1 MRYLSLMPLLLLA
14 MLACEK
20 NPIDNDR
27 EAPAEIRARYSEDA
41 KHIYVKYVWS
51 DSVPGKYDSPQLD
64 IGKIN
69 EITNAIS
76 SVYSLDI
83 PESDSIFDIHK
94 LRAKPWFEL
103 DAYIM
108 SIDPSMPWYDA
119 LVDSRMPDSTLEIS
133 QLMRA
138 YTVDSIEVVYEW
150 DNTAAILV
158 HTEDEWNMQAIVD
171 EFHSSG
177 YPFANTNIMVGDGSD
192 IQWREEGGRK
202 FLTFKLGSGDCP
214 AGCIYEW
221 YWEFEIKSSGAE
233 FVRSW
238 GKKDPNYNNFIE

>member
-20 NPIDNDR
+20 NPIDNER
-27 EAPAEIRARYSEDA
+27 EVPSEIRARYSEDA
-41 KHIYVKYVWS
+41 KHVYVKYVWS
-51 DSVPGKYDSPQLD
+51 DSVPEKYDSPELD
-64 IGKIN
+64 MGKIN
-69 EITNAIS
+69 EITDAIT

-83 PESDSIFDIHK
+83 PESDSIFNIYK
-94 LRAKPWFEL
+94 LRAMPWFEL

-108 SIDPSMPWYDA
+108 SIDPSMPWFDA
-119 LVDSRMPDSTLEIS
+119 LADSRMPDSTMEIS
-133 QLMRA
+133 QLMRE
-138 YTVDSIEVVYEW
+138 YTVDSIEQVHSGR
-150 DNTAAILV
+150 NGTIILI
-158 HTEDEWNMQAIVD
+158 HLEDEWNMQAIVD
-171 EFHSSG
+171 EFHNEG
-177 YPFANTNIMVGDGSD
+177 YPFVNTNMVMGDGSD
-192 IQWREEGGRK
+192 IRWRKECGRK

-238 GKKDPNYNNFIE
+238 GKKDPNYDNIIE